1 MRLLRSILLG
11 LWRGLDGLRKFLH
24 LLLLLIFFGFLVGLV
39 HVSVPSVPA
48 KAALLIEPEG
58 RLVEQLSGDPLA
70 RAVEDARGQGRPET
84 LLWDLTDSIR
94 AAAKDRR
101 IPVLAIDLE
110 KFDGGGQPS
119 LEELALA
126 IREFRATGRR

>member
-84 LLWDLTDSIR
+84 LLWELTDSIR

-101 IPVLAIDLE
+101 IPCW
-110 KFDGGGQPS
+110 PS
-119 LEELALA
+119 TS
-126 IREFRATGRR
+126 RSSTGEVSLPSRSWRSPSVSSAPPARR